1 MRRREAEAKAM
12 KRGLWARIINPCPHG
27 TTEARS
33 RRTDE
38 MHMWRL
44 AVVLACSAAI
54 ASLSGCSV
62 ITAPYH
68 AAKNVVQGGVWIVKT
83 TYVVAKGTTKVIY
96 TIGEYT
102 YEVVKAPIEWAL
114 THEEIESIDGLA
126 VKEAIRQ
133 GRVKAAPY
141 VVAGRRYVPM
151 SPEKAKD
158 YREEGL
164 ASWYG
169 YESGRMTANGE
180 AFNPNGLSA
189 AHKYLP
195 IPTFVRVTNLENKK
209 AIIVRVNDRGPFPST
224 HNARS
229 GERIIDL
236 SMGAAKRLEFH
247 GKGVARVR
255 VEAIQV
261 KEE

>member
-1 MRRREAEAKAM
+1 MDLRLKW
-12 KRGLWARIINPCPHG
+12 G
-27 TTEARS
+27 
-33 RRTDE
+33 
-38 MHMWRL
+38 RL

-54 ASLSGCSV
+54 AISNGCAV
-62 ITAPYH
+62 ITVPFQAV
-68 AAKNVVQGGVWIVKT
+68 KDVVGGGVWVVT
-83 TYVVAKGTTKVIY
+83 TSYVVVKGTAKTIY
-96 TIGEYT
+96 KIGQYT
-102 YEVVKAPIEWAL
+102 FEVVKAPIDWAL
-114 THEEIESIDGLA
+114 THEEIQSIDGLSP
-126 VKEAIRQ
+126 KDAIRQ

-141 VVAGRRYVPM
+141 VVGGKRYVPM
-151 SPEKAKD
+151 SPGQAAN

-180 AFNPNGLSA
+180 AFNPDGLSA

-195 IPTFVRVTNLENKK
+195 IPMFVKVTNLENRKSV
-209 AIIVRVNDRGPFPST
+209 ILRVNDRGPFPSV

-236 SMGAAKRLEFH
+236 SMGAAKKLEFY
-247 GKGVARVR
+247 GKGTARVR
-255 VEAIQV
+255 VEAMIL